1 MNIFRLIGD
10 VSHQVAIILLILQ
23 LKQAKNARGISLKT
37 QELRLLVFCTRYL
50 DLFVMFYSWYNSIAK
65 VYYITATAGIIYSIK
80 YTEPFKS
87 IYNFDQDSFPH
98 WTYCVAP
105 SLVLALLT
113 SWCSTRPFSW
123 METLWRFSFYLESV
137 AILPQL
143 LVLRKYRLVEKMTG
157 RFLCCLGIYR
167 LLYIVNW
174 WYRSNTERQYRHVYQ
189 TYICGVVQVVLY
201 LDFFNQYCRVTC
213 GRALFCWQQNFE
225 DGGADDDE
233 DGQLVFEMSGDPR
246 IRAPNESQA
255 EPLLGIESENI
266 VSPVEDLRRRGA
278 EV

>member
-50 DLFVMFYSWYNSIAK
+50 DLFVMYSWYNSIVK

-113 SWCSTRPFSW
+113 SWCSTRPFGW